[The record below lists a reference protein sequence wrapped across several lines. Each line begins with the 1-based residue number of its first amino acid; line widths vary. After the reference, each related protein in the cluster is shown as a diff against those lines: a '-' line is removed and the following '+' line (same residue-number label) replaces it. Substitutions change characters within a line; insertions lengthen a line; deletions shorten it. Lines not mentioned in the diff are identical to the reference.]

1 MKHPLKIFTFLVFA
15 VALTSISSARAADLD
30 IKAFHGKFEGGGV
43 AQNEDSLYFGVTA
56 RDFDVEIGPD
66 GDGFK
71 LTWMSVIRSGGTPG
85 TPNARRKSSSLTFRP
100 TDRPRVWRAA
110 TSGDPVTGGQAA
122 WARIS
127 ENTLTVYLMVVRDDG
142 AYELQQYDRTLGAR
156 GMELVFTRLRD
167 GEKVRTVK
175 GLLVKV
181 GK

>member
-1 MKHPLKIFTFLVFA
+1 MKHPFTMLTVMAAFFA
-15 VALTSISSARAADLD
+15 LAPLSAAVAADLD

-56 RDFDVEIGPD
+56 RDFDVEIAPD
-66 GDGFK
+66 GAGFK
-71 LTWMSVIRSGGTPG
+71 LNWMSVIRGGGSPAN
-85 TPNARRKSSSLTFRP
+85 PDSRRKSSTLTFLP
-100 TDRPRVWRAA
+100 TDRPRVWRASV
-110 TSGDPVTGGQAA
+110 SGDPVTGGQVA

-127 ENTLTVYLMVVRDDG
+127 ENTLSVYLMVVRDDG

-156 GMELVFTRLRD
+156 GMELIFTRLRD
-167 GEKVRTVK
+167 GEKVRSVK